1 MYITKN
7 LFYSSKSRPNLP
19 PPKPLKTSLQET
31 RTSWEPA
38 VSKYSHRE
46 EFSIFCQLATSN
58 FSHFQDFQHSERH
71 LIEQR
76 RQKPS
81 SLILAPNATS
91 RKLQGHRMT
100 GFHIAS
106 RTPGT
111 QKLSD
116 PVWSRLSHWRK
127 LGLMSSPPGMS
138 FPVIPGLLPFL
149 LKVSS
154 KPFQTSSP
162 SKVMYITKNLFYS
175 SKSHPYLP
183 PPKTP

>member
-1 MYITKN
+1 MILLITLAKTGADEFTPRDELSRHPRTTTIFLLKVSSKPFQTSSPSKVMYITKN
-7 LFYSSKSRPNLP
+7 LFYSSKSHPYLP
-19 PPKPLKTSLQET
+19 PPKLLKTSIQET
-31 RTSWEPA
+31 RTCWEPEM
-38 VSKYSHRE
+38 SKYSRRE
-46 EFSIFCQLATSN
+46 EFSIFCQLATSTFN
-58 FSHFQDFQHSERH
+58 HFQDFQHSERH

-116 PVWSRLSHWRK
+116 PV
-127 LGLMSSPPGMS
+127 
-138 FPVIPGLLPFL
+138 
-149 LKVSS
+149 
-154 KPFQTSSP
+154 
-162 SKVMYITKNLFYS
+162 
-175 SKSHPYLP
+175 
-183 PPKTP
+183 

>member
-1 MYITKN
+1 MSSPPGMSFPVIPGLLPFLLKVSSKPFQTSSPSKVMYITKN
-7 LFYSSKSRPNLP
+7 LFYSSKSHPYLP
-19 PPKPLKTSLQET
+19 PPKLLKTSIQET
-31 RTSWEPA
+31 RTCWEPA
-38 VSKYSHRE
+38 MSKYSHRE

-106 RTPGT
+106 RTPET

-116 PVWSRLSHWRK
+116 PV
-127 LGLMSSPPGMS
+127 
-138 FPVIPGLLPFL
+138 
-149 LKVSS
+149 
-154 KPFQTSSP
+154 
-162 SKVMYITKNLFYS
+162 
-175 SKSHPYLP
+175 
-183 PPKTP
+183 